1 MKEHEAQVTK
11 QFTAEVEEGLMATTT
26 LGQALDEYGDE
37 LILAATGAIAK
48 KGHGPD
54 SEVRVIYD
62 GTNGVYLNVGIRI
75 RDQVRFPTAP
85 DLMAV
90 LAEPSETGRS
100 YVMLM
105 YDIKKA
111 HRRIPV
117 LQEEW
122 GRQACQIR
130 GSAVSSALT
139 RISRAARPVITDG
152 GGDARPAP
160 LRKEDF
166 TTEELAETVYL
177 NCVGTFGV
185 ASAGYWWGRAAGAI
199 VRLTHYILGHEDAI
213 WALIYSDDGN
223 IMAGDEWRER
233 SLLLHLF
240 VLVVL
245 GVPLAWHKV
254 RGGVEEEWI
263 GYWLDLGKFELGVS
277 AKRAACAIQR
287 LEEKA
292 REGRV
297 QLGELLQGIGRLG
310 FITSAVEHLRPFLGP
325 LYAWASAGPRYAR
338 PALPPM
344 ILLILKYLARELR
357 ETRSMPCSDK
367 ARQLGEVYRMDAKA
381 EGQTVVIGGWK
392 SEGGC
397 KTKDAAWFSL
407 ELTRKTAPWA
417 FERGE
422 PYRTIASLELMGT
435 LVG

>member
-1 MKEHEAQVTK
+1 MC
-11 QFTAEVEEGLMATTT
+11 G
-26 LGQALDEYGDE
+26 
-37 LILAATGAIAK
+37 
-48 KGHGPD
+48 
-54 SEVRVIYD
+54 
-62 GTNGVYLNVGIRI
+62 
-75 RDQVRFPTAP
+75 
-85 DLMAV
+85 
-90 LAEPSETGRS
+90 
-100 YVMLM
+100 
-105 YDIKKA
+105 
-111 HRRIPV
+111 
-117 LQEEW
+117 
-122 GRQACQIR
+122 
-130 GSAVSSALT
+130 
-139 RISRAARPVITDG
+139 
-152 GGDARPAP
+152 
-160 LRKEDF
+160 ED
-166 TTEELAETVYL
+166 
-177 NCVGTFGV
+177 
-185 ASAGYWWGRAAGAI
+185 WK
-199 VRLTHYILGHEDAI
+199 D
-213 WALIYSDDGN
+213 
-223 IMAGDEWRER
+223 R
-233 SLLLHLF
+233 SLILHLF

-245 GVPLAWHKV
+245 GVPLAWHKM
-254 RGGVEEEWI
+254 RGGIEEEWI

-277 AKRAACAIQR
+277 AKRAAWAVQW
-287 LEEKA
+287 LDDKA

-297 QLGELLQGIGRLG
+297 QLGGLLQGIGRLG

-435 LVG
+435 LVGLMVLVPPGTPKGDTSAVVSLSVGTDNQGNSHLLDRMLTTKYPLGVVLMELAHQMRIRRLVLRAHWLPRMENEEADALTNFDFRHFSPEKRVKVDLAGLNFAVLNDLFKAGSEYISRLDEEEKAKHRPAKKLGGTAPPEKKQKTKASRV